1 MPTISVRPISKHH
14 TVKII
19 APDLTKQPPRSPRV
33 RLGGYCLLP
42 RILDK
47 CRAMLAK
54 QNGEYNFDCPTD
66 QEFFGFSGITAQA
79 FKKEVAKGKS
89 DSEMLDWVRKN
100 AKRQPVASEIAAW
113 TDYQNLRAPSEVEG
127 REFLHECHVKL
138 APQRDDIVTWCDLLD
153 LDDYV
158 SFGGRP

>member
-1 MPTISVRPISKHH
+1 MKL
-14 TVKII
+14 I
-19 APDLTKQPPRSPRV
+19 APDLTKQAPRSPRV

-47 CRAMLAK
+47 CRAAIAGT
-54 QNGEYNFDCPTD
+54 NGEFNFGCPTD
-66 QEFFGFSGITAQA
+66 DEFFGFTGITPQA

-89 DSEMLDWVRKN
+89 DGEMLDWVRKN
-100 AKRQPVASEIAAW
+100 AGRQPLAAEIAAW
-113 TDYQNLRAPSEVEG
+113 TGYQNLRAPSELEG
-127 REFLHECHVKL
+127 REFLHECHAKL
-138 APQRDDIVTWCDLLD
+138 APKRDDIVTWFDLLD